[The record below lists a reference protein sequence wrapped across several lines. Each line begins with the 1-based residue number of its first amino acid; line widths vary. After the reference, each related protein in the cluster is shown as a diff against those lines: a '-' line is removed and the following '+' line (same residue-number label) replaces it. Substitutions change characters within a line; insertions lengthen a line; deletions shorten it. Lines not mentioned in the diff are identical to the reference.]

1 VIGNLLTNAAKY
13 TDPGGRIALLARREG
28 THLLIR
34 VSDNGVGLPAEQL
47 GRLFEMFSQLPT
59 ASGRSQGGLGIGLA
73 LSRAL
78 VRLHGGDIE
87 ARSAGLGLG
96 SEFIVRLPPSCL
108 DTSVA
113 AAHRDGANQA
123 ATARSNTGL
132 RILVADDNRD
142 TAQSLQELL
151 RLSGHEVQLAYDGE
165 EALAAF
171 KRDEPD
177 VALLDIGM
185 PRLSGLDVAR
195 AIRSLPGGQ
204 RAIMIAITGRGQA
217 RDRRDALE
225 AGFDHHATKPVDPAH
240 IQELIAVGRSGAAAH
255 AS

>member
-1 VIGNLLTNAAKY
+1 
-13 TDPGGRIALLARREG
+13 
-28 THLLIR
+28 
-34 VSDNGVGLPAEQL
+34 
-47 GRLFEMFSQLPT
+47 MFSQLPT
-59 ASGRSQGGLGIGLA
+59 ATGRSQGGLGIGLA

-96 SEFIVRLPPSCL
+96 SEFIVRLPASCL
-108 DTSVA
+108 APSVA
-113 AAHRDGANQA
+113 AASRDDAHQA
-123 ATARSNTGL
+123 TPARGNTGL

-151 RLSGHEVQLAYDGE
+151 MLSGHQVQLAYDGE

-195 AIRSLPGGQ
+195 AIRLLPAGQ
-204 RAIMIAITGRGQA
+204 RAIMIAITGRGHA
-217 RDRRDALE
+217 RDRREALE

-240 IQELIAVGRSGAAAH
+240 IQDLIAVGRSGPAAR